1 MNLFGWNNKK
11 KAEGAEPRQDG
22 GDTAVCEMESFS
34 EPFVSKNLTVFLL
47 RGKDLEGVPECLTLE
62 EALEQGVVV
71 VEETGVVNT
80 LRVKNT
86 GKTRVFIQS
95 GDILKGGKQDRAIRE
110 DLVLEPECDF
120 VSIHVFCVERG
131 RWRKRGLEDDSH
143 FSHSGHLT
151 TGKDLKMAYRYG
163 AEQNAV
169 WQEVSNFQA
178 KAARSAGVSNED
190 VTSDASPTSLN
201 LTLDNQKVSESTS
214 EYLES
219 LKDITTGKNDVV
231 GFAFAINGKLSEVE
245 VYPSS
250 AFFRKMWPK
259 LIASAAHEAFCESFH
274 KTDDASTSVE
284 GLKELMKEVE
294 QSQGRELRSSA
305 KSRTVVRETDQTV
318 FFESLYGN
326 PEEGELWM
334 HRNYVSRQGESLS
347 RQGT

>member
-1 MNLFGWNNKK
+1 MNLFGWNNKNSG
-11 KAEGAEPRQDG
+11 E
-22 GDTAVCEMESFS
+22 TAVSDMETFS
-34 EPFVSKNLTVFLL
+34 EPFVSKNLTIFLL

-95 GDILKGGKQDRAIRE
+95 GDILRGGKQDRVIRE

-120 VSIHVFCVERG
+120 VSIQVFCVERG

-163 AEQNAV
+163 AEQHAV
-169 WQEVSNFQA
+169 WQEVSNFQD
-178 KAARSAGVSNED
+178 KAARSAGVDNGD

-201 LTLDNQKVSESTS
+201 LTLDNQKVSESAS
-214 EYLES
+214 EYLDS
-219 LKDITTGKNDVV
+219 LKHITAGKQDVV
-231 GFAFAINGKLSEVE
+231 GFAFAINGRLSEVE
-245 VYPSS
+245 VYPCS
-250 AFFRKMWPK
+250 ALFQKMWPK
-259 LIASAAHEAFCESFH
+259 LIASAAHEAFCESFTKADH
-274 KTDDASTSVE
+274 ATTSVA
-284 GLKELMKEVE
+284 GLRELMQEAEKA
-294 QSQGRELRSSA
+294 QGREVRTSA
-305 KSRTVVRETDQTV
+305 KSWTIVRETPDTV
-318 FFESLYGN
+318 LFESLYGK

-334 HRNYVSRQGESLS
+334 HRNYVTR
-347 RQGT
+347 

>member
-1 MNLFGWNNKK
+1 MNLFGWNNRKE
-11 KAEGAEPRQDG
+11 AEDSEL
-22 GDTAVCEMESFS
+22 CNMETFS

-71 VEETGVVNT
+71 VEETGVVNS
-80 LRVKNT
+80 LRVRNT

-95 GDILKGGKQDRAIRE
+95 GDILRGGKQDRVVRE
-110 DLVLEPECDF
+110 DLVLEPECAF
-120 VSIHVFCVERG
+120 VAIQVFCVERG

-163 AEQNAV
+163 AEQHAV
-169 WQEVSNFQA
+169 WQEVSNFQD

-201 LTLDNQKVSESTS
+201 LTLDNQKVSEIAS

-219 LKDITTGKNDVV
+219 LKDITAGKKDVV
-231 GFAFAINGKLSEVE
+231 GFAFAINGKVSEVE

-250 AFFRKMWPK
+250 ALFQKMWPK
-259 LIASAAHEAFCESFH
+259 LIASAAHEAFCESFT
-274 KTDDASTSVE
+274 KTDDATTSVE
-284 GLKELMKEVE
+284 GLKELMQEAEKA
-294 QSQGRELRSSA
+294 QGREVRTSA
-305 KSRTVVRETDQTV
+305 KSWTVVRETADTV
-318 FFESLYGN
+318 FFESLYGK

-334 HRNYVSRQGESLS
+334 HRNYVTR
-347 RQGT
+347 

>member
-1 MNLFGWNNKK
+1 MNLFGWSNKK
-11 KAEGAEPRQDG
+11 KSQGSEARQDG
-22 GDTAVCEMESFS
+22 GDTALCDMETFS

-86 GKTRVFIQS
+86 GRKRVFIQS

-120 VSIHVFCVERG
+120 VSIHVFCVEQG
-131 RWRKRGLEDDSH
+131 RWRKRGLEDESQ

-163 AEQNAV
+163 AEQHAV
-169 WQEVSNFQA
+169 WKEVSNFQV
-178 KAARSAGVSNED
+178 KAALSAGVNNED

-214 EYLES
+214 GYLES
-219 LKDITTGKNDVV
+219 LKDITAGKNDVV

-250 AFFRKMWPK
+250 AIFQKMWPK
-259 LIASAAHEAFCESFH
+259 LIASAAHEAFCESFQ
-274 KTDDASTSVE
+274 KTDDATTSVE
-284 GLKELMKEVE
+284 GLKELMQEVEKAQGKEVRT
-294 QSQGRELRSSA
+294 ST
-305 KSRTVVRETDQTV
+305 KSRTVVRETAQSV
-318 FFESLYGN
+318 LFESLYGN

-334 HRNYVSRQGESLS
+334 HRNYVTR
-347 RQGT
+347 